1 MLIHIL
7 QLFAGAAFI
16 ILMVLFVYIGQH
28 IQEEKHQGKGLPM
41 MWEPGGLWSR
51 CFKKEEIHLTSRILN
66 TEMGITHEK

>member
-16 ILMVLFVYIGQH
+16 ILMVLFMSIGQH

-51 CFKKEEIHLTSRILN
+51 CFKKARN
-66 TEMGITHEK
+66 TFDKSDIKYRDGDNT